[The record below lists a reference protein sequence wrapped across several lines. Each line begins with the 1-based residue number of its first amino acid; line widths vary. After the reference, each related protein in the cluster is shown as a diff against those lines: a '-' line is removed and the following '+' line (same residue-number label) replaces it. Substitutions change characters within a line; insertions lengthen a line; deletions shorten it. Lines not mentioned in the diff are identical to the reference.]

1 VRTVGHPVR
10 VLEDRPVVVCE
21 QHGATELSCRGEG
34 IERMGQ
40 AVRECRVGGS
50 GFTHL
55 CVGNCGDEQQ
65 RGRES

>member
-1 VRTVGHPVR
+1 
-10 VLEDRPVVVCE
+10 
-21 QHGATELSCRGEG
+21 
-34 IERMGQ
+34 MGQ